1 VRPAL
6 PLIRPEQPGDQAGV
20 RAVNVA
26 AFETPAEAD
35 LVDAL
40 RAQARPLVSLV
51 AEEAGAIVGHILF
64 SPVTLPG
71 HPALALTGLAPMAVA
86 PARQRAGIGS
96 ALVRAGLDAC
106 RRLPADAVVVL
117 GHPGYYPRFGFAPG
131 VRSGL
136 GCEYDVPAAAF
147 MVLELRPGALRG
159 ATGTVQYHAAFAS
172 L

>member
-1 VRPAL
+1 
-6 PLIRPEQPGDQAGV
+6 V

-51 AEEAGAIVGHILF
+51 AEERGAIVAHILF

-71 HPALALTGLAPMAVA
+71 HPALALMGLAPMAVT
-86 PARQRAGIGS
+86 PARQRAGIGA
-96 ALVRAGLDAC
+96 ALVRAGLEAC
-106 RRLPADAVVVL
+106 RRLPADAVMVL
-117 GHPGYYPRFGFAPG
+117 GHPAYYPRFGFAPG

-136 GCEYDVPAAAF
+136 GCEYDVPAEAF

-159 ATGTVQYHAAFAS
+159 ATGTVRYHAEFAS